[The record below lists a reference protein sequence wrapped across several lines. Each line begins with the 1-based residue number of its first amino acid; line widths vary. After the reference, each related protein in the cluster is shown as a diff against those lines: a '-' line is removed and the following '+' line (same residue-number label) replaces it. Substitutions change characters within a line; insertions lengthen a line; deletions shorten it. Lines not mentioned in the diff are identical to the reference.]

1 MKKKNL
7 LVLGALACGLLITSC
22 GDSAEDT
29 TTAYK
34 LTVEKDSGVDSV
46 TFTSDGAEV
55 TNLTSLE
62 EGTELTAKITLKDD
76 YEISAVTLNGSA
88 VNVTSGSYVF
98 DMPATDSTFKVTT
111 KEVVETPEVK
121 TFALT
126 VEKDAGIKTV
136 SVTKDGVALTDLT
149 KVEEGSA
156 LVATVTPEDG
166 FTVSAV
172 TLDGVALTLK
182 DGAYAFN
189 MPSKAAT
196 LKVTSAEIPPEVS
209 TITVTN
215 DDTKGSYT
223 LTKDG
228 EAVSDG
234 KVNVGDTVKLTVT
247 PVDHVFV
254 KDLTVNGSTVAYPS
268 GGYEFTVTETAYAI
282 TVNYTGEYTINS
294 ELVGMGLEY
303 SVGLSVTTEDGTPV
317 ADGSYVRAGTEL
329 NIVVTDLQGGY
340 GIRDAGYLYIYV
352 NDSFVHGDDDSVV
365 YSESDFSYT
374 YRFTAGESETNIMI
388 AVNSQRITDPESQT
402 GYAIEAVGNDSI
414 KFVGYEKGD
423 LYSNYVNLTYLKKD
437 VGYVISSVTVE
448 YEDGT
453 KEELTTSNYGISIR
467 EYSSTVGAISLNQPV
482 KGNCKI
488 TVKGEVKQ
496 VYQIKYDGLENVK
509 FRYSGTFPE
518 SCIEGNVVRISDL
531 TSNVPGSRIS
541 AIEVTGIDKENDQN
555 YNVSISSYGS
565 SVAFTMPGNDVTI
578 KFTLA
583 ENGEVTVSH
592 DGHVE
597 SYRFLNSPSPNYA
610 SELTEFNPGTN
621 VYAFLTLEEGYLID
635 EVKDQNEKAYS
646 VNYSSSSSSGGET
659 VYLPYVQ
666 FTMPADGSD
675 VNLTVS
681 TAEGRTIT
689 VEDNADVRN
698 ISFGSYNM
706 KTYVPGSDVTF
717 NGSLGTNLKTVK
729 QIYYEDGE
737 GTKTDVEFTVNG
749 SSFSG
754 SFVMPDSD
762 VKFVVEL
769 KNIETYEVPVEVIS
783 NVSGIDL
790 SSVLSNFT
798 IDNSQSSSRITE
810 YTSELKPMK
819 LLENSST
826 SASFGINGNYQVS
839 IAYVKSDDSLVP
851 FDLSRVSYST
861 YNNLRTF
868 DFSPT
873 LFITDYVGIRVTVD
887 ELKPLN
893 AQLDNELASEVTM
906 EDFTF
911 VVNGEEVEDITK
923 ATYMGDQLGITLN
936 RTAEEGYAYVV
947 KLVDSDGEEISMDSY
962 YKTYTV
968 LTDFTIVVE
977 KVKASKVTI
986 NIDEAL
992 AGAYIDYYNESIYDY
1007 MTDGAI
1013 FFEPFTGY
1021 VMISNNPVACDITIT
1036 VGGKVID
1043 SSSIDARSSYQSPKF
1058 EATGDV
1064 VITVTASAE

>member
-22 GDSAEDT
+22 GDSAEDST
-29 TTAYK
+29 TGYK

-46 TFTSDGAEV
+46 SFTSDGAEV

-88 VNVTSGSYVF
+88 VNVSGGSYVF

-111 KEVVETPEVK
+111 KEVVKTPEVK

-247 PVDHVFV
+247 PVEHFFV

-374 YRFTAGESETNIMI
+374 YRFTAGESETNIMVAI
-388 AVNSQRITDPESQT
+388 NSQRITDPESQT

-423 LYSNYVNLTYLKKD
+423 LYSNYVNLTYFKKD
-437 VGYVISSVTVE
+437 VGYVISGVTVE

-453 KEELTTSNYGISIR
+453 KEELTTSNYGVNIS
-467 EYSSTVGAISLNQPV
+467 EYSSTIGTIYLSQPV

-488 TVKGEVKQ
+488 TVNGEVKE
-496 VYQIKYDGLENVK
+496 VYEIKYEGLENVK
-509 FRYSGTFPE
+509 LNSGTLPD
-518 SCIEGNVVRISDL
+518 SSIEGNVVYISGIV
-531 TSNVPGSRIS
+531 SNVSGSRVS
-541 AIEVTGIDKENDQN
+541 AIEVTGVDKDNDVN
-555 YNVSISSYGS
+555 YNVSITNYGA
-565 SVAFTMPGNDVTI
+565 SVRFTMPANAVTI
-578 KFTLA
+578 KFILS
-583 ENGEVTVSH
+583 ENGKVSIKH

-597 SYRFLNSPSPNYA
+597 SYKFLNGSYISYA
-610 SELTEFNPGTN
+610 KEITEFTPGTN
-621 VYAFLTLEEGYLID
+621 VYTFLTLEKGYLID
-635 EVKDQNEKAYS
+635 EVKDQNEKLYNVSYA
-646 VNYSSSSSSGGET
+646 SSTSSTGEV
-659 VYLPYVQ
+659 VYLPYVF

-675 VNLTVS
+675 FNLTIT
-681 TAEGRTIT
+681 TAQGKTIT
-689 VEDNADVRN
+689 LEDNADVRN

-717 NGSLGTNLKTVK
+717 NGSLASNLKTVER
-729 QIYYEDGE
+729 IYYEDAE
-737 GTKTDVEFTVNG
+737 GNKTDVEFTING

-754 SFVMPDSD
+754 TFVMPDND
-762 VKFVVEL
+762 VKFVVVV
-769 KNIETYEVPVEVIS
+769 KNVQTFEIPVEVIS
-783 NVSGIDL
+783 NVPDIDL
-790 SSVLSNFT
+790 GNVLSNFK
-798 IDNSQSSSRITE
+798 ISNSQSGASISK
-810 YTSELKPMK
+810 YASELEPMK
-819 LLENSST
+819 LLENSLT
-826 SASFGINGNYQVS
+826 GANFGINGNYQVS
-839 IAYVKSDDSLVP
+839 IAYVKSGDSLVP

-861 YNNLRTF
+861 YDNLRTF
-868 DFSPT
+868 DFTPT
-873 LFITDYVGIRVTVD
+873 LFTTDYVGIRVTVD

-893 AQLDNELASEVTM
+893 VQLDNESASEVTM
-906 EDFTF
+906 ENFAF
-911 VVNGEEVEDITK
+911 VVNGKEVTDITK

-936 RTAEEGYAYVV
+936 KTAEDGYAYVV

-962 YKTYTV
+962 YKTYSV

-977 KVKASKVTI
+977 KVQVYKITMVNEVGANVSVYIMTAD
-986 NIDEAL
+986 NNQTYV
-992 AGAYIDYYNESIYDY
+992 AGDL
-1007 MTDGAI
+1007 
-1013 FFEPFTGY
+1013 FFEPFVGN
-1021 VMISNNPVACDITIT
+1021 ISLYGSSSPTCHITIT
-1036 VGGKVID
+1036 VGDRIVYDEDFAGSGQASGITFD
-1043 SSSIDARSSYQSPKF
+1043 
-1058 EATGDV
+1058 GDV
-1064 VITVTASAE
+1064 VITVKASAE

>member
-22 GDSAEDT
+22 GDSAEDS

-88 VNVTSGSYVF
+88 VNVTGGSYVF

-111 KEVVETPEVK
+111 KEVVKTPEVK

-126 VEKDAGIKTV
+126 VEKDAGIKAV
-136 SVTKDGVALTDLT
+136 SVTKGGVALTDLT
-149 KVEEGSA
+149 EVEEGSA
-156 LVATVTPEDG
+156 LVATITPEDG

-223 LTKDG
+223 LTKG
-228 EAVSDG
+228 TETVSDG

-247 PVDHVFV
+247 PVDHFFV

-282 TVNYTGEYTINS
+282 AVNYVGEYTINS
-294 ELVGMGLEY
+294 EIVGMGLEHT
-303 SVGLSVTTEDGTPV
+303 VGLSVTTEDGTPV
-317 ADGSYVRAGTEL
+317 ADGSYVRAGTVL
-329 NIVVTDLQGGY
+329 NVVVTDLQGGY

-374 YRFTAGESETNIMI
+374 YTFTAGESETNIM
-388 AVNSQRITDPESQT
+388 VTTNTQRITDPESQT
-402 GYAIEAVGNDSI
+402 GYEIEVVENDSI
-414 KFVGYEKGD
+414 KILGYEKGD
-423 LYSNYVNLTYLKKD
+423 FYSDYVNLTYFKND
-437 VGYVISSVTVE
+437 VGYVISGVTVE

-453 KEELTTSNYGISIR
+453 KEELSTSNYGINIS
-467 EYSSTVGAISLNQPV
+467 EYSSTIGTIYLRQQV

-488 TVKGEVKQ
+488 TVNGEVKE
-496 VYQIKYDGLENVK
+496 VYEIKYEGLENVK
-509 FRYSGTFPE
+509 LTSGTLPD
-518 SCIEGNVVRISDL
+518 SSIEGNIVNIGGIV
-531 TSNVPGSRIS
+531 SNVSGSRIS
-541 AIEVTGIDKENDQN
+541 AIEVTGVDKDSDTN
-555 YNVSISSYGS
+555 YNVSITNYGA
-565 SVAFTMPGNDVTI
+565 SVRFTMPGNAVTI
-578 KFTLA
+578 KFILS
-583 ENGEVTVSH
+583 ENGKVNITH
-592 DGHVE
+592 DGHVK
-597 SYRFLNSPSPNYA
+597 SYKFLNSSYMSYA
-610 SELTEFNPGTN
+610 SEITEFNPGTN

-635 EVKDQNEKAYS
+635 EVKDQNEKVYS
-646 VNYSSSSSSGGET
+646 VNYSSSSSSSGET
-659 VYLPYVQ
+659 VYLPYVF

-675 VNLTVS
+675 VNLTIT
-681 TAEGRTIT
+681 TAKGRTIA
-689 VEDNADVRN
+689 VEENSDVRN
-698 ISFGSYNM
+698 ISFGSYNL

-717 NGSLGTNLKTVK
+717 NGYLGTNLKTVER
-729 QIYYEDGE
+729 IYYEDGE
-737 GTKTDVEFTVNG
+737 RNKTDVEFTANG

-754 SFVMPDSD
+754 TFVMPDSD
-762 VKFVVEL
+762 VKFVVVV
-769 KNIETYEVPVEVIS
+769 KDIERTNVPVEVIS
-783 NVSGIDL
+783 NVPDIDL
-790 SSVLSNFT
+790 SDVLSKFAIT
-798 IDNSQSSSRITE
+798 NSQSESSISK
-810 YTSELKPMK
+810 YASELEPMK

-826 SASFGINGNYQVS
+826 GANFGINGNYQVS
-839 IAYVKSDDSLVP
+839 IAYVKSDGSLVP

-861 YNNLRTF
+861 YDNLRTF
-868 DFSPT
+868 DFTPT
-873 LFITDYVGIRVTVD
+873 LFTTDYLGIRVTVD

-947 KLVDSDGEEISMDSY
+947 KLVDSDGEEISMDSH
-962 YKTYTV
+962 YKTYAV

-977 KVKASKVTI
+977 KVQASKVTI

-992 AGAYIDYYNESIYDY
+992 ADAYINYYNLSTYD
-1007 MTDGAI
+1007 TISDGAI
-1013 FFEPFTGY
+1013 FFEPFPGY
-1021 VMISNNPVACDITIT
+1021 VMIRNNPVACDIKIT
-1036 VGGKVID
+1036 VGGEEID
-1043 SSSIDARSSYQSPKF
+1043 SSSIDARSSYQSPRF

-1064 VITVTASAE
+1064 VITVTAHAE